1 MTPNDLRIHATALGF
16 LAVLM
21 RDLPRDKQAQRAVS
35 IARLIEAFC
44 HETVPEAFDH
54 NHSHYADGSAVTER
68 LLDGYIAELRETGSA
83 LMAFDRPTLLKMYEL
98 LHIRQLRH
106 DQREFYASG
115 HDDVIANRV
124 LQMAETIMAAEAQS

>member
-16 LAVLM
+16 LAVIM
-21 RDLPRDKQAQRAVS
+21 HDLPRDKQAQRAVA
-35 IARLIEAFC
+35 IAKLIEAFC
-44 HETVPEAFDH
+44 HETLPEAFDH
-54 NHSHYADGSAVTER
+54 GHSHYVDSVAVTER
-68 LLDGYIAELRETGSA
+68 LLDSYIAELRDTGSA

-106 DQREFYASG
+106 DQQEFYASG

-124 LQMAETIMAAEAQS
+124 LLMAETIMAVEAQS